1 MIIKKSFFRLSQPQ
15 QTTNIRQTLQRVY
28 QDTTK
33 CSQAIPFRR
42 RRSQSRIT
50 EPQDLEMLDTASH
63 NHIHYNIIIYLL
75 HYLSQ
80 ISKSILTRDEHSD
93 TLTNED
99 LQYAGITPLQAMYT
113 YISVMTC
120 SIQGQVVK
128 LIIMSGKV
136 ELNSGLLT
144 PGYTR

>member
-1 MIIKKSFFRLSQPQ
+1 M
-15 QTTNIRQTLQRVY
+15 Y
-28 QDTTK
+28 QDAIK
-33 CSQAIPFRR
+33 CSHAIPFRR

-50 EPQDLEMLDTASH
+50 EPQDLEMMDTASL

-99 LQYAGITPLQAMYT
+99 LQYAGITLLQAMYT
-113 YISVMTC
+113 Y
-120 SIQGQVVK
+120 
-128 LIIMSGKV
+128 
-136 ELNSGLLT
+136 N
-144 PGYTR
+144 